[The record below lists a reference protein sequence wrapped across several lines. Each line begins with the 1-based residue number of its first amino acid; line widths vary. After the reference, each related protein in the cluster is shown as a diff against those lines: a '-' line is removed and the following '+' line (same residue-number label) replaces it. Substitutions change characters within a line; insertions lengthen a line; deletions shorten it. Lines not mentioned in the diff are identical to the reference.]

1 MNSLAH
7 SPQNDKRLPDLMNEV
22 REFGRLEA
30 QGKDALP
37 MLAIKVAQAAEAGV
51 ITLDKDAEGV
61 DDFARVYTEYTKAR
75 GKKAVHEHTAGG
87 LKANISKLRQIG
99 TAATMPTCDFI
110 TTINNLVEK
119 RDEMVQVKD
128 GPKVK
133 PCYAAIVDAARTQIT
148 QADDLTADQI
158 VEAIR
163 KPEAAD
169 KTLEGTLKNVVK
181 TLTDVTKGEHGQPQD
196 NSVEVVQALALIE
209 TKLAA
214 LMLTKDLAET
224 IAKANA
230 LGLTVVQPAEVT
242 SEVAAA
248 A

>member
-1 MNSLAH
+1 
-7 SPQNDKRLPDLMNEV
+7 
-22 REFGRLEA
+22 
-30 QGKDALP
+30 
-37 MLAIKVAQAAEAGV
+37 
-51 ITLDKDAEGV
+51 
-61 DDFARVYTEYTKAR
+61 
-75 GKKAVHEHTAGG
+75 
-87 LKANISKLRQIG
+87 
-99 TAATMPTCDFI
+99 MPTCDFI